1 MRYVLILVA
10 LCHTA
15 LLVACGGGR
24 SPDDLAG
31 PPGSEAVR
39 TKESREKW
47 EKEVQAKFS
56 EANVA
61 IEQTK
66 RLLASVKTKGN
77 GELLDSLTQ
86 AQSAIQ
92 DVSQKQM
99 NLNGLFTLAFGA
111 LEEVSKQN
119 QQLAMDKRTLEAKKT
134 DLEARERLFSM
145 GFYTSLGAAVLAVM
159 ALVVKLP
166 TTFLDRRY
174 RKLEILQKR
183 IEVRKLRREA
193 AEKTSSA

>member
-1 MRYVLILVA
+1 MRPILVLVV
-10 LCHTA
+10 LCHA
-15 LLVACGGGR
+15 AVLCACGGG
-24 SPDDLAG
+24 SSDDLAG

-39 TKESREKW
+39 TKEDREKW

-61 IEQTK
+61 IDRTK

-77 GELLDSLTQ
+77 AELLDSLTQ
-86 AQSAIQ
+86 AQAAIQ
-92 DVSQKQM
+92 DVSQKQK
-99 NLNGLFTLAFGA
+99 NLNGLFALALGA
-111 LEEVSKQN
+111 LEEFSKQN
-119 QQLAMDKRTLEAKKT
+119 QQLAIEKKTLEAKKT

-159 ALVVKLP
+159 ALLVKLP

-183 IEVRKLRREA
+183 IEVRKLRREVT
-193 AEKTSSA
+193 EKGSPA